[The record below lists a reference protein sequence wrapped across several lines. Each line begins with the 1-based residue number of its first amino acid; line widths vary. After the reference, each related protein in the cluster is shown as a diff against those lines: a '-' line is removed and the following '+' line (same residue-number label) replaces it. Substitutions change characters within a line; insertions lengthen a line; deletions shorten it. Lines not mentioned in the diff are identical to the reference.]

1 MPQLDFAIF
10 FYTVSFVCILFWFFY
25 VFILFFLLNT
35 DLQFLKLYEKCKF
48 FFFSNFFFLIFK
60 KRFFLLSI
68 YSLNGI
74 TLYSITFGI
83 KKIFNFF
90 KIHILNIQDYLV
102 YYQNLH
108 FFLISFIYSIF
119 LSQSV
124 FTQQQDSK
132 FSIWRE
138 EQNII

>member
-48 FFFSNFFFLIFK
+48 FFFSNSFFLIFK